1 MLQKSDKDLA
11 NLQEGKK
18 IYFQALMFIIIIIHY
33 QDYYY
38 VSLTQNFF
46 KARRENLKNF

>member
-1 MLQKSDKDLA
+1 MLQKSNKDLA

-18 IYFQALMFIIIIIHY
+18 IYFQAQMFIIIIIHY